1 MARILVVDDNATS
14 RKLVVALLSHDGHV
28 TLEAGDGEEGLAVA
42 HAERPQLVISD
53 ILMPSMDG
61 YGFVRRLR
69 ADPALRGTPV
79 IFHTAHYHEREAHK
93 LAQSCRVARVL
104 VKPCPA
110 AEMLRAVEQTVA
122 GVPETDIKELT
133 GSFDREHLVLVTN
146 KLSEKVDVF
155 AASKARLMAVNE
167 LSAELAREPDRRAM
181 LRKLCSAARNL
192 VGARYA
198 VLAARE
204 YPNADPPFFTTSGI
218 DSGTIEIPAPQ
229 LEVGALG
236 EVLRT
241 RQPWRRQDADD
252 RRLDIGLP
260 YEYPAAGAVLIVP
273 LSSTDRACGWLCLA
287 DKVGAMGFSEEDE
300 TLLSLL
306 GAQCGRIF
314 DTENQVAETEDR
326 VYRMMADLSAM
337 LTSVRTRTEVYNEAC
352 RLALAYGSFQ
362 AVCVWIVEPKTKQLV
377 RVASAGEGTQHF
389 RTATTVA
396 APLSE
401 DRSIATLP
409 LMRDGVT
416 VGCLTLCSDRPGFF
430 NVHQLRFFTEMA
442 RGVAVALRKLMK

>member
-28 TLEAGDGEEGLAVA
+28 TFEAGDGEEGLAVA
-42 HAERPQLVISD
+42 QAERPQLVISD

-93 LAQSCRVARVL
+93 LAQTCRVARVL

-110 AEMLRAVEQTVA
+110 AEMLRAVEQTVT
-122 GVPETDIKELT
+122 GVPETDVNALT

-146 KLSEKVDVF
+146 KLSEKVDAF
-155 AASKARLMAVNE
+155 AASKARLMALNE

-181 LRKLCSAARNL
+181 LRRLCMAARNL

-204 YPNADPPFFTTSGI
+204 YPEGNPPFFATVGI
-218 DSGTIEIPAPQ
+218 DCAGGEIPPPQ
-229 LEVGALG
+229 LDVGALG
-236 EVLRT
+236 EVLQSC
-241 RQPWRRQDADD
+241 QPWRRQDADD

-260 YEYPAAGAVLIVP
+260 YEYPAAGAFLIVP
-273 LSSTDRACGWLCLA
+273 LTATDRAVGWLCLA

-300 TLLSLL
+300 TLLGVL

-314 DTENQVAETEDR
+314 DTENQIAAAEDR
-326 VYRMMADLSAM
+326 AYRMMADLNAM
-337 LTSVRTRTEVYNEAC
+337 LAGVRTRTEVYNEAC
-352 RLALAYGSFQ
+352 RLALSYGDFK
-362 AVCVWIVEPKTKQLV
+362 AVCLWIADPKTKQLV
-377 RVASAGEGTQHF
+377 RVATAGEGMQQL
-389 RTATTVA
+389 RSAAAVA

-401 DRSIATLP
+401 DRAIATLP
-409 LMRDGVT
+409 LMRDELSL
-416 VGCLTLCSDRPGFF
+416 GCLTLCSDRPGYF
-430 NVHQLRFFTEMA
+430 NAHELRFFSEMA
-442 RGVAVALRKLMK
+442 GGIALALRKLMK

>member
-14 RKLVVALLSHDGHV
+14 RKLLVALLSHDGHV
-28 TLEAGDGEEGLAVA
+28 TFEAGDGEEGLAVA
-42 HAERPQLVISD
+42 QTERPQLVISD

-69 ADPALRGTPV
+69 ADPALRATPV

-122 GVPETDIKELT
+122 GVPETDINALT

-146 KLSEKVDVF
+146 KLSEKVDAF
-155 AASKARLMAVNE
+155 AASKARLMALNE
-167 LSAELAREPDRRAM
+167 LSAELAREPDRRSL
-181 LRKLCSAARNL
+181 LRKLCTAARNL

-204 YPNADPPFFTTSGI
+204 YPQDDPPFFTTSGI
-218 DSGTIEIPAPQ
+218 ESATGEVPPPQ
-229 LEVGALG
+229 LEVGAPG

-241 RQPWRRQDADD
+241 CQPWRRQDADD

-273 LSSTDRACGWLCLA
+273 LIATDRAVGWLCLA

-300 TLLSLL
+300 TLLSVL

-314 DTENQVAETEDR
+314 DTENQIAAAEDR
-326 VYRMMADLSAM
+326 VYRMMADLNHM
-337 LTSVRTRTEVYNEAC
+337 LASVRTRTEVYNEAC

-362 AVCVWIVEPKTKQLV
+362 AVCIWIADPKTKQLV
-377 RVASAGEGTQHF
+377 RVASAGEGTQQF
-389 RTATTVA
+389 RHAAAAA
-396 APLSE
+396 APLSA
-401 DRSIATLP
+401 DRSTATLP
-409 LMRDGVT
+409 LMRDGVS
-416 VGCLTLCSDRPGFF
+416 VGCLTLSSDRPGHF
-430 NVHQLRFFTEMA
+430 NAHELRFFTEMA
-442 RGVAVALRKLMK
+442 RGIALALLKFMK

>member
-28 TLEAGDGEEGLAVA
+28 TYEAGDGEEGLALA
-42 HAERPQLVISD
+42 QAERPQLVISD

-122 GVPETDIKELT
+122 GVPETDANALT

-146 KLSEKVDVF
+146 KLSEKVDAF
-155 AASKARLMAVNE
+155 AASKARLMALNE
-167 LSAELAREPDRRAM
+167 LSAELAREPDRRSM
-181 LRKLCSAARNL
+181 LTKLCNAARNL

-204 YPNADPPFFTTSGI
+204 HPDGDPPFFTTTGI
-218 DSGTIEIPAPQ
+218 DSTAGEVPAPQ
-229 LEVGALG
+229 LDVGALG

-241 RQPWRRQDADD
+241 CQPWRRQDADD

-273 LSSTDRACGWLCLA
+273 LRSTDRAIGWLCLA
-287 DKVGAMGFSEEDE
+287 DKVGALGFSEEDE
-300 TLLSLL
+300 MLLSVL

-314 DTENQVAETEDR
+314 DTGNQIAAAEER
-326 VYRMMADLSAM
+326 VYRMMADLSMM
-337 LTSVRTRTEVYNEAC
+337 LVSVRTRTEVCNEAC
-352 RLALAYGSFQ
+352 RLALTHGSFQ
-362 AVCVWIVEPKTKQLV
+362 AVCIWIVDPKTKHLV
-377 RVASAGEGTQHF
+377 RVASAGEGTQQF
-389 RTATTVA
+389 RNAGSVA
-396 APLSE
+396 APLSA

-409 LMRDGVT
+409 LMRDDVS
-416 VGCLTLCSDRPGFF
+416 VGCLTLCSDRPGYF
-430 NVHQLRFFTEMA
+430 NAHELRFFTEMA
-442 RGVAVALRKLMK
+442 RGIALSLRKFMK

>member
-28 TLEAGDGEEGLAVA
+28 TFEAGDGEEGLALA

-122 GVPETDIKELT
+122 GVAETDANALT

-146 KLSEKVDVF
+146 KLSEKVDAF
-155 AASKARLMAVNE
+155 AASKARLMALNE
-167 LSAELAREPDRRAM
+167 LSAELAREPDRHAM
-181 LRKLCSAARNL
+181 LRKFCTAARNL

-198 VLAARE
+198 VLAARDGPGSE
-204 YPNADPPFFTTSGI
+204 PFFATSGI
-218 DSGTIEIPAPQ
+218 DFASGEVPPPQ
-229 LEVGALG
+229 LEAGAPG
-236 EVLRT
+236 EVLAT
-241 RQPWRRQDADD
+241 RLPWRRQAADD
-252 RRLDIGLP
+252 GRLDIGLP

-273 LSSTDRACGWLCLA
+273 LTSTDYACGWLCLA
-287 DKVGAMGFSEEDE
+287 DKVGALGFSEEDE
-300 TLLSLL
+300 TLLSVL

-314 DTENQVAETEDR
+314 ATENQIASAEER
-326 VYRMMADLSAM
+326 VYRMMADLNSM
-337 LTSVRTRTEVYNEAC
+337 LASVRTRTEVCNEAC
-352 RLALAYGSFQ
+352 RLALAHGRFQ
-362 AVCVWIVEPKTKQLV
+362 AVCIWIVEPKTKQLV
-377 RVASAGEGTQHF
+377 RIASAGEGTVQF
-389 RTATTVA
+389 RSAGAVP

-401 DRSIATLP
+401 DRSTATLP
-409 LMRDGVT
+409 LMREQVSM
-416 VGCLTLCSDRPGFF
+416 GCLTLCSDRPGYF
-430 NVHQLRFFTEMA
+430 NAHELRFFSEMA
-442 RGVAVALRKLMK
+442 RGVALALRKFMK

>member
-28 TLEAGDGEEGLAVA
+28 TFEAGDGEEGLALA
-42 HAERPQLVISD
+42 QAERPQLVISD

-93 LAQSCRVARVL
+93 LAQTCRVARVL

-122 GVPETDIKELT
+122 GVAETDTKELT

-146 KLSEKVDVF
+146 KLSEKVDAF
-155 AASKARLMAVNE
+155 AASKARLMALNE
-167 LSAELAREPDRRAM
+167 LSAELAREPDRRTM
-181 LRKLCSAARNL
+181 LTRLCTAARNL

-204 YPNADPPFFTTSGI
+204 YPGGDPPFFTTSGI
-218 DSGTIEIPAPQ
+218 DPATGEIPPPQ
-229 LEVGALG
+229 LESGALG

-252 RRLDIGLP
+252 RRLDVGLP
-260 YEYPAAGAVLIVP
+260 YEYPAAGAFLIVP
-273 LSSTDRACGWLCLA
+273 LTTTRQACGWLCLA

-300 TLLSLL
+300 TLLSVL

-314 DTENQVAETEDR
+314 DTENQIAAAEDR
-326 VYRMMADLSAM
+326 AYRMMAELTAM
-337 LTSVRTRTEVYNEAC
+337 LASVRTRTEVYNEAC
-352 RLALAYGSFQ
+352 RLALAHGSFQ
-362 AVCVWIVEPKTKQLV
+362 AVCIWVIDPKTKQLV
-377 RVASAGEGTQHF
+377 RVASAGEGTQQF
-389 RTATTVA
+389 RNASSAA

-409 LMRDGVT
+409 LMNDEVSM
-416 VGCLTLCSDRPGFF
+416 GCLTLCSDRPGYF
-430 NVHQLRFFTEMA
+430 NPHQLRFFTEMA
-442 RGVAVALRKLMK
+442 RGIARALRKCMK